1 MRSQVRTLYRP
12 FCHIFSVPRAKNCT
26 QIFILPAASFTAKS
40 SKSYKCSK
48 TAATEGCPITAATGL
63 DKCVFSV
70 LIKGAD
76 LDVTSGDVNF
86 NGFNEMANLNLLQ
99 EF

>member
-1 MRSQVRTLYRP
+1 M
-12 FCHIFSVPRAKNCT
+12 
-26 QIFILPAASFTAKS
+26 LPAAGFTAKS
-40 SKSYKCSK
+40 GKSHKCSK
-48 TAATEGCPITAATGL
+48 AAATEGCPITAVIGL

-70 LIKGAD
+70 SIKGAD

-86 NGFNEMANLNLLQ
+86 SGFNEMANLNLPR